1 MEELKHSGLGIA
13 ATVIGGAS
21 TVLIFMLFMVAGVM
35 ELSTPGGVDE
45 ESTAAL
51 LVGLCLILLVGA
63 LAVGLGLGIAG
74 LCQRGRNKLF
84 PILGTVFS
92 SLTLIGAI
100 LLVLVGMAME

>member
-13 ATVIGGAS
+13 STIIGGAS
-21 TVLIFMLFMVAGVM
+21 TVLIFMLFMIAGVM

-45 ESTAAL
+45 DSTAAL

-63 LAVGLGLGIAG
+63 LATGLGLGIAG
-74 LCQRGRNKLF
+74 LCQRGRHKLF

-92 SLTLIGAI
+92 AVTLMGSI
-100 LLVLVGMAME
+100 LLVLVGMAIE